1 MLISNV
7 ISCTQSSSI
16 ENENEKCDNENSET
30 TEKTSTQNQVSFENC
45 TESIQTISP
54 SLTKPMSTS
63 NSIPINLNKKRK
75 LTPRNLF
82 NIDTR
87 VDRLEKIAAIASA
100 PKVENPFE
108 VFGKSVA
115 VQLNQLPKRQA
126 LASQL
131 KIQTILTEELL
142 KHEESR
148 ESNNKQTQIHHD
160 TYIHSSISSIK
171 LRRRPI
177 PFTI

>member
-1 MLISNV
+1 M
-7 ISCTQSSSI
+7 
-16 ENENEKCDNENSET
+16 
-30 TEKTSTQNQVSFENC
+30 
-45 TESIQTISP
+45 
-54 SLTKPMSTS
+54 
-63 NSIPINLNKKRK
+63 
-75 LTPRNLF
+75 F
-82 NIDTR
+82 NIDST
-87 VDRLEKIAAIASA
+87 VDKLEKIAAIASA

-142 KHEESR
+142 KYEESR
-148 ESNNKQTQIHHD
+148 ESNNKQTQIYQDAYTPQSRQSNHEEG
-160 TYIHSSISSIK
+160 
-171 LRRRPI
+171 

>member
-1 MLISNV
+1 LS
-7 ISCTQSSSI
+7 
-16 ENENEKCDNENSET
+16 T
-30 TEKTSTQNQVSFENC
+30 T
-45 TESIQTISP
+45 
-54 SLTKPMSTS
+54 

-82 NIDTR
+82 NIDTT
-87 VDRLEKIAAIASA
+87 VDRLEKISAIASA

-108 VFGKSVA
+108 IFGKSVA

-131 KIQTILTEELL
+131 KLQTILTEELL
-142 KHEESR
+142 KYEESR

-160 TYIHSSISSIK
+160 TYTPQSRQSNYEEGQYHLLSNSSSSIDLNIPSVNSNYTYNESSEYNIEDTEEPAPQTFEQLFSSISQ
-171 LRRRPI
+171 
-177 PFTI
+177 